1 MTMRIIS
8 GRQLLGFALASA
20 VLIGCVRTNA
30 ERVAYEQEQAKSVLV
45 EFERVVNDGRS
56 SVRGLN
62 GALNEKLT
70 AAQRVHDGG
79 KTVKNTLGDFMVSG
93 EAARTSTRMM
103 QAGDTVHEAYA
114 KAKREIGNMGRRKD
128 ISKSTVDWAQAK
140 IEHLWSAF
148 NKDCR
153 SIQGK

>member
-1 MTMRIIS
+1 MTMRIVS
-8 GRQLLGFALASA
+8 GKQLVVLALGSA
-20 VLIGCVRTNA
+20 VLIGCMRSSA
-30 ERVAYEQEQAKSVLV
+30 ERAAVEQEQAKPVLV
-45 EFERVVNDGRS
+45 EFERAVVEGRS
-56 SVRGLN
+56 AVRGIN
-62 GALNEKLT
+62 GALSDKLT

-103 QAGDTVHEAYA
+103 QAGDAVYEAYA

-128 ISKSTVDWAQAK
+128 ISKQTVDWAQTK
-140 IEHLWSAF
+140 IEQLWSTF
-148 NKDCR
+148 NRDCR